1 MVLSSMVP
9 TSKRRTPL
17 VEGYLPGG
25 RRCNVLWDVYVP
37 SPLLHYLASV
47 YAWIFIDA
55 PVLAVFGY
63 LMLRLRPPTVFQG
76 GSAEED
82 AVPWNRKTYRGRE
95 TVA

>member
-1 MVLSSMVP
+1 
-9 TSKRRTPL
+9 
-17 VEGYLPGG
+17 
-25 RRCNVLWDVYVP
+25 
-37 SPLLHYLASV
+37 V
-47 YAWIFIDA
+47 YAWIFIGTS
-55 PVLAVFGY
+55 VLAVFGY